1 MLSPTAKQMPSGAI
15 IDLETLT
22 FEQVNFRDIAAS
34 LAKICRFTGATF
46 SHYSVAQH
54 SILVASILPPQLQA
68 YGLLHDAHEAYLG
81 DIATPV
87 KNLLRRTNSPVS
99 LGPHPLDLAETVI
112 DAAIYKAARMP
123 WPLGAGEIKQLKLCD
138 FMAFNTERLDLML
151 GGDSAVPQAQR
162 MPRLP
167 VPKIK
172 PWPWPEA
179 EEKFL
184 EALRTYLPHIDLDAR
199 RLH

>member
-15 IDLETLT
+15 IDLETLS
-22 FEQVNFRDIAAS
+22 FEQVNFRDIASS

-54 SILVASILPPQLQA
+54 SILVAGILPPQLQV

-87 KNLLRRTNSPVS
+87 KNLLRRTNSPVN
-99 LGPHPLDLAETVI
+99 LGPHPLDYAENLI
-112 DAAIYKAARMP
+112 DAAIFKAARLP
-123 WPLGAGEIKQLKLCD
+123 WPLGTDDLKQLKLCD

-151 GGDSAVPQAQR
+151 GGDSAVPQAHR
-162 MPRLP
+162 VPRLP

-172 PWPWPEA
+172 AWPWPEA
-179 EEKFL
+179 EDRFI
-184 EALRTYLPHIDLDAR
+184 EALRTYLPQLDLDR
-199 RLH
+199 RYH